1 MYEFTPE
8 QAKILADKYNE
19 MFNENIKEI
28 KEKQLT

>member
-19 MFNENIKEI
+19 MFNKNIKELG
-28 KEKQLT
+28 K